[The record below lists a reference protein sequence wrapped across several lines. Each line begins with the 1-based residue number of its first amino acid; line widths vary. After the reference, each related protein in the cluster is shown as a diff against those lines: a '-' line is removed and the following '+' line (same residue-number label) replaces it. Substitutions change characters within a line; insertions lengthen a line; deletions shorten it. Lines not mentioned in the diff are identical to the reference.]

1 MEQYSG
7 AQGSALDVANLNMD
21 RQLQE
26 FFVPSY
32 LYGSK
37 YVDRLEQKHKARMA
51 VQREGR
57 PSRSG
62 AIGSLS
68 TDTSSASLHKMVPS
82 HRGMT
87 HEIVER
93 LHAAVEEQ
101 PSPLP
106 SRWNQADKG
115 GGLELQGNTGLE
127 VKFVGTAKPQDEAAA
142 IRSDHPMPRE
152 CGLYYFEVTVLG
164 KGKEGYISLPL
175 VSVLLLMLC

>member
-1 MEQYSG
+1 MEQYLG
-7 AQGSALDVANLNMD
+7 TQGSALDAANLNGD

-37 YVDRLEQKHKARMA
+37 YIDRLEQKYKARMA
-51 VQREGR
+51 AQREGR

-68 TDTSSASLHKMVPS
+68 TSTSSASLHKMVPS

-93 LHAAVEEQ
+93 PHVAVEEQ

-106 SRWNQADKG
+106 SRWNHADKG

-127 VKFVGTAKPQDEAAA
+127 IKFVGTTKLQDEAAA

-164 KGKEGYISLPL
+164 KGKEGYFSLPL
-175 VSVLLLMLC
+175 VSFLSLILC